1 MGKYGWLG
9 LVSQGGMALT
19 LAAVLRSAFPEWN
32 VSLEALLV
40 AMIGFHEVAGPIC
53 FQWAL
58 RRTGEVTERR
68 EERDVPE
75 TALVVDGDNLVSRV

>member
-1 MGKYGWLG
+1 
-9 LVSQGGMALT
+9 MAIT

-40 AMIGFHEVAGPIC
+40 AMVGLHMLAGPIC

-68 EERDVPE
+68 GELDAPQ
-75 TALVVDGDNLVSRV
+75 TALVADGDSLVSRV